1 MLIEDSENG
10 KVAQKKRLTA
20 IDLFAGAGGFSLAAQ
35 MCDVDVRAA
44 VEHDFHAC
52 ATYRANLVDPR
63 TKVPFVLEQ
72 DINDVKWPTLLKKA
86 NLSRGECD
94 LLLGGPP
101 CQGFSTHRIKGAGI
115 GDPRNELLARYFECV
130 KAIRPLAFLI
140 ENVSGLLWKR
150 HETYLKQLYEAGKR
164 AKYTVLPPI
173 LINAKPISGFVSP
186 VVVSS

>member
-1 MLIEDSENG
+1 MLIEDSDNG

-94 LLLGGPP
+94 LLLGGGHHVRDF
-101 CQGFSTHRIKGAGI
+101 QLTASRELGSEIRAMNSWRGI
-115 GDPRNELLARYFECV
+115 L
-130 KAIRPLAFLI
+130 
-140 ENVSGLLWKR
+140 
-150 HETYLKQLYEAGKR
+150 
-164 AKYTVLPPI
+164 
-173 LINAKPISGFVSP
+173 NA
-186 VVVSS
+186 